1 MKKVLKIIGIIV
13 AAFVF
18 LGIAGVVI
26 FIANLPE
33 KSDYAYLQKPRI
45 VEKADAKAMIVNFDG
60 DPNVVISEAFGSLYK
75 VYYKTAG
82 FSGFFNQTPPIGR
95 YELFDELLEKVEA
108 GDLKSIDWRGYVAI
122 PVSEETSEL
131 PEGSGE
137 GAYPVILGTVE
148 YGTVAEIIH
157 FGSYESEKP
166 TIEKLKAFIESSGY
180 RISGLHEEEYI
191 IGPGLPFFD
200 PEDYITIIRYQVRAF

>member
-45 VEKADAKAMIVNFDG
+45 VQKPDTKAMIVNFDG

-95 YELFDELLEKVEA
+95 YELFDELLEKVEE

-137 GAYPVILGTVE
+137 GAYPVVLGTVE

-166 TIEKLKAFIESSGY
+166 TIEKLKAFIENSGY

-200 PEDYITIIRYQVRAF
+200 PEDYITIIRYQVRTF